1 MRTQRLLARRLF
13 GQRGQALI
21 ETALT
26 LPIVLVISI
35 SIFEFGRA
43 LQVWQLLT
51 NAARE
56 GARVAVLPGATSDGV
71 KERVLEYMAAGGLQN
86 HNANQVSVNS
96 NAEITM
102 SGNAVSASQITISY
116 PYSFMV
122 LNPVMQLIAPG
133 TDVGTPIT
141 MTASAL
147 MRNESPN

>member
-1 MRTQRLLARRLF
+1 MRTQTSIVRRLA
-13 GQRGQALI
+13 GERGQAII
-21 ETALT
+21 ETAVT
-26 LPIVLVISI
+26 LPIVLVLSV

-56 GARVAVLPGATSDGV
+56 GARVAVLPGATTDGV
-71 KERVLEYMAAGGLQN
+71 RNRVLQYMEAGGLQN
-86 HNANQVSVNS
+86 RNANQIAVDNG
-96 NAEITM
+96 AEIDM
-102 SGNAVSASQITISY
+102 AGEAVSASQITINY

-122 LNPVMQLIAPG
+122 LNPVMQLIVPG
-133 TDVGTPIT
+133 SDVGAPIT

>member
-1 MRTQRLLARRLF
+1 MRTHRSFIRRVA

-56 GARVAVLPGATSDGV
+56 GARVAVLPGSTPDVVQQRALD
-71 KERVLEYMAAGGLQN
+71 YMAAGGLQN
-86 HNANQVSVNS
+86 RALNQINVQS
-96 NAEITM
+96 NAQIIM
-102 SGNAVSASQITISY
+102 SGTPVSASQVTISY
-116 PYSFMV
+116 PFNFML
-122 LNPVMQLIAPG
+122 LNPIMQLIVRG
-133 TDVGTPIT
+133 STVGAPIT

-147 MRNESPN
+147 MRNEAP

>member
-1 MRTQRLLARRLF
+1 MKTQRSLVRRLA

-56 GARVAVLPGATSDGV
+56 GARVAVLPGADRRGI
-71 KERVLEYMAAGGLQN
+71 KERVL
-86 HNANQVSVNS
+86 
-96 NAEITM
+96 
-102 SGNAVSASQITISY
+102 
-116 PYSFMV
+116 
-122 LNPVMQLIAPG
+122 QLHGSRRPG
-133 TDVGTPIT
+133 EPQREPDHREQQRRR
-141 MTASAL
+141 S
-147 MRNESPN
+147 S

>member
-1 MRTQRLLARRLF
+1 MSKHRSLLRRLT

-56 GARVAVLPGATSDGV
+56 GARVAVLPGSTPDVV
-71 KERVLEYMAAGGLQN
+71 KQRALDYMAAGGLQN
-86 HNANQVSVNS
+86 RALNQINVQS
-96 NAEITM
+96 NAQIIM
-102 SGNAVSASQITISY
+102 SGNPVSASQVTISY
-116 PYSFMV
+116 PFNFML
-122 LNPVMQLIAPG
+122 LNPIMQLIVRG
-133 TDVGTPIT
+133 SRVGAPIT

-147 MRNESPN
+147 MRNEAP

>member
-1 MRTQRLLARRLF
+1 MRTQRSLVRRLA

-26 LPIVLVISI
+26 LPIVLVVSI

-56 GARVAVLPGATSDGV
+56 GARVAVLPGATQDGTRQ
-71 KERVLEYMAAGGLQN
+71 RVLDYMAAGGLEHRALNQITVVN
-86 HNANQVSVNS
+86 NAQ
-96 NAEITM
+96 IDM
-102 SGNAVSASQITISY
+102 SGTPVSASQITIAY
-116 PYSFMV
+116 PFTFMV

-133 TDVGTPIT
+133 SAVGAPIT
-141 MTASAL
+141 MSASAL

>member
-1 MRTQRLLARRLF
+1 MRKHRSLIRRLA

-56 GARVAVLPGATSDGV
+56 GARVAVLPGATQAAT
-71 KERVLEYMAAGGLQN
+71 KQRVLDYMAAGGLQGRALN
-86 HNANQVSVNS
+86 QINVVNNAQIIM
-96 NAEITM
+96 A
-102 SGNAVSASQITISY
+102 GNPVSASQITISY
-116 PYSFMV
+116 PFNFML
-122 LNPVMQLIAPG
+122 LNPIMQLIVRG
-133 TDVGTPIT
+133 SRVGAPIT

>member
-1 MRTQRLLARRLF
+1 MRTHRSLLRRVA

-56 GARVAVLPGATSDGV
+56 GARVAVLPGSTPDVV
-71 KERVLEYMAAGGLQN
+71 KQRALDYMAAGGLQN
-86 HNANQVSVNS
+86 RALNQINVQS
-96 NAEITM
+96 NAQIIM
-102 SGNAVSASQITISY
+102 SGNPVSASQVTISY
-116 PYSFMV
+116 PFNFML
-122 LNPVMQLIAPG
+122 LNPIMQLIVRG
-133 TDVGTPIT
+133 SRVGAPIT

-147 MRNESPN
+147 MRNEAP

>member
-1 MRTQRLLARRLF
+1 MSKHSSILRRF
-13 GQRGQALI
+13 AGARGQALI

-56 GARVAVLPGATSDGV
+56 GARVAVLPGSTTATTQA
-71 KERVLEYMAAGGLQN
+71 RVLEYMAAGGLE
-86 HNANQVSVNS
+86 HRAVNQITVNS
-96 NAEITM
+96 GAEIDMGGTP
-102 SGNAVSASQITISY
+102 VSASQITIDY
-116 PYSFMV
+116 PYTFMV
-122 LNPVMQLIAPG
+122 LNPIMQLIAPG
-133 TDVGTPIT
+133 SEVGAPIT
-141 MTASAL
+141 MTATAL

>member
-1 MRTQRLLARRLF
+1 MRKHRSLIRRVA

-56 GARVAVLPGATSDGV
+56 GARVAVLPGSTPDVV
-71 KERVLEYMAAGGLQN
+71 KQRALDYMAAGGLQN
-86 HNANQVSVNS
+86 RALNQINVQS
-96 NAEITM
+96 NAQIIM
-102 SGNAVSASQITISY
+102 SGTPVSASQVTISY
-116 PYSFMV
+116 PFNFML
-122 LNPVMQLIAPG
+122 LNPIMQLIVRG
-133 TDVGTPIT
+133 SRVGAPIT

-147 MRNESPN
+147 MRNEAP

>member
-1 MRTQRLLARRLF
+1 MTKHHSLLRRLA

-26 LPIVLVISI
+26 LPIVLVLSI

-56 GARVAVLPGATSDGV
+56 GARVAVLPGADPTAV
-71 KERVLEYMAAGGLQN
+71 KQRVVDYMVAGGLKGP
-86 HNANQVSVNS
+86 ALNQIALQS
-96 NAEITM
+96 NAQIIM
-102 SGNAVSASQITISY
+102 SGNPVSASQITISY
-116 PYSFMV
+116 PFSFML
-122 LNPVMQLIAPG
+122 LNPVMQLVVRG
-133 TDVGTPIT
+133 STVGKPIT

-147 MRNESPN
+147 MRNEAP

>member
-1 MRTQRLLARRLF
+1 MRKHRSLIRRLA

-56 GARVAVLPGATSDGV
+56 GARVAVLPGATSAGT
-71 KERVLEYMAAGGLQN
+71 KQRVLDYMAAGGLPN
-86 HNANQVSVNS
+86 RNANQITVNS
-96 NAEITM
+96 NAQIIM
-102 SGNAVSASQITISY
+102 SGNPVSASQITVAY
-116 PYSFMV
+116 PFNFML
-122 LNPVMQLIAPG
+122 LNPIMQLIVRG
-133 TDVGTPIT
+133 SRVGAPIT

-147 MRNESPN
+147 MRNEAP

>member
-1 MRTQRLLARRLF
+1 MKTSRALLRRLA

-56 GARVAVLPGATSDGV
+56 GARVAVLPGADPAAT
-71 KERVLEYMAAGGLQN
+71 KQRVLDYMAAGGLQN
-86 HNANQVSVNS
+86 RAANQINIQ
-96 NAEITM
+96 NAQIIM
-102 SGNAVSASQITISY
+102 SGNPVSASQITISY
-116 PYSFMV
+116 PFTFML

-133 TDVGTPIT
+133 SAVGKPLT

-147 MRNESPN
+147 MRNEAP

>member
-71 KERVLEYMAAGGLQN
+71 KERVLEYMAAGGLPN
-86 HNANQVSVNS
+86 HHANQVSVNS

-102 SGNAVSASQITISY
+102 SGNAVSASQITIAY

-133 TDVGTPIT
+133 SDVGTPIT

>member
-71 KERVLEYMAAGGLQN
+71 KEPRARVHG
-86 HNANQVSVNS
+86 SRRP
-96 NAEITM
+96 AE
-102 SGNAVSASQITISY
+102 SQREPNRGRT
-116 PYSFMV
+116 
-122 LNPVMQLIAPG
+122 A
-133 TDVGTPIT
+133 TPR
-141 MTASAL
+141 S
-147 MRNESPN
+147 R

>member
-1 MRTQRLLARRLF
+1 MRTQRSLVRRLC

-56 GARVAVLPGATSDGV
+56 GARVAVLPNADETAI
-71 KERVLEYMAAGGLQN
+71 KQRVLDYMAAGGLQN
-86 HNANQVSVNS
+86 RNIDQITVVP
-96 NAEITM
+96 NAEIVM
-102 SGNAVSASQITISY
+102 SGNTVSASEITIAY
-116 PYSFMV
+116 PFTFMV
-122 LNPVMQLIAPG
+122 LNPVIQLIAPG
-133 TDVGTPIT
+133 STVGNAIT

-147 MRNESPN
+147 MRNEAP

>member
-1 MRTQRLLARRLF
+1 MKTQRSLVRRLA

-56 GARVAVLPGATSDGV
+56 GARVAVLPGATRPRISSACSTTWRPAV
-71 KERVLEYMAAGGLQN
+71 CRTAPR
-86 HNANQVSVNS
+86 NQINVNS
-96 NAEITM
+96 NAQINM
-102 SGNAVSASQITISY
+102 SGNAGERVADHDLLSRTRSCC
-116 PYSFMV
+116 
-122 LNPVMQLIAPG
+122 
-133 TDVGTPIT
+133 
-141 MTASAL
+141 
-147 MRNESPN
+147 

>member
-1 MRTQRLLARRLF
+1 MRKQPSLVRRLC

-56 GARVAVLPGATSDGV
+56 GARVAVLPGATPDGI
-71 KERVLEYMAAGGLQN
+71 KERVLQYMAAGGLQN
-86 HNANQVSVNS
+86 RDANQISVMS
-96 NAEITM
+96 DAEISM
-102 SGNAVSASQITISY
+102 SGNPVSASQITIAY
-116 PYSFMV
+116 PYSFML

-133 TDVGTPIT
+133 SDVGTPIT

-147 MRNESPN
+147 MRNESPE

>member
-1 MRTQRLLARRLF
+1 MKTQTSLIRRLG

-26 LPIVLVISI
+26 LPIVLVLSI

-56 GARVAVLPGATSDGV
+56 GARVAVLPGATQDTV
-71 KERVLEYMAAGGLQN
+71 RTRVLAYMEAGGLPN
-86 HNANQVSVNS
+86 RAPNQITVNGD
-96 NAEITM
+96 AEIDM
-102 SGNAVSASQITISY
+102 GGEMVSASQITIAY
-116 PYSFMV
+116 PFTFMV
-122 LNPVMQLIAPG
+122 LNPIMQLVASG
-133 TDVGTPIT
+133 SEVGEDIT

>member
-21 ETALT
+21 ETAVT

-71 KERVLEYMAAGGLQN
+71 KERVLEYMAAGGLPN
-86 HNANQVSVNS
+86 HSANQIAVNS
-96 NAEITM
+96 DATITM
-102 SGNAVSASQITISY
+102 SGNDVSASQITIAY

-133 TDVGTPIT
+133 SDVGTPIT

>member
-1 MRTQRLLARRLF
+1 MKTQRSLVRRIA

-56 GARVAVLPGATSDGV
+56 GARVAVLPGSTPAV
-71 KERVLEYMAAGGLQN
+71 VQNRVLAYMAAGGLEN
-86 HNANQVSVNS
+86 RALNQINIVS
-96 NAEITM
+96 NAQIDMGGTP
-102 SGNAVSASQITISY
+102 VSASQITISY
-116 PYSFMV
+116 PYSFML

-133 TDVGTPIT
+133 SAVGTPIT

-147 MRNESPN
+147 MRNEAP